1 MKTQM
6 DTHNL
11 DNLRSVLKMTATIP
25 HVSEIDYNSLMEHA
39 NDLSFMLDKNGQ
51 IVFSNR
57 ATEDLASSSCE
68 LLTGRHFLDLVR
80 AEDRPRVERYLEQA
94 LSGVETPPY
103 DLAFPTAEGNSQ
115 ILEFKIEPIFKD
127 DEVIGIQGI
136 CRNVTALRMAE
147 QQSAFLLDAVE
158 QSSEGIALSDLDGN
172 IFYINKAFARM
183 HGFSYEELVGRNLSS
198 LKSLTEG
205 LSLQESE
212 GVGKGKEEIAVE
224 IWHMRKD
231 GTLFPAE
238 TRYRKIRDRDGKLIG
253 SLRALRDLS
262 ELKEAYEALKKANEK
277 LERRVEERT
286 HQLKENNTTLMAEVG
301 ERKRAE
307 RELEIKAKNLEEMN
321 TALKVLLENRAAEKT
336 ELEDKILTNIHQ
348 LIRPYFEKIRK
359 TKLNEEQR
367 TMLEIMESNLEEVSS
382 SFSHKLSSTYL
393 NLTPTEIQV
402 ADLIKQ
408 GKNTKEIA
416 ELMRLSWKTIKGH
429 RKNIRTK
436 LKIKNQKTNLRSYL
450 LSLG

>member
-1 MKTQM
+1 
-6 DTHNL
+6 
-11 DNLRSVLKMTATIP
+11 
-25 HVSEIDYNSLMEHA
+25 
-39 NDLSFMLDKNGQ
+39 
-51 IVFSNR
+51 
-57 ATEDLASSSCE
+57 
-68 LLTGRHFLDLVR
+68 
-80 AEDRPRVERYLEQA
+80 
-94 LSGVETPPY
+94 
-103 DLAFPTAEGNSQ
+103 
-115 ILEFKIEPIFKD
+115 
-127 DEVIGIQGI
+127 
-136 CRNVTALRMAE
+136 
-147 QQSAFLLDAVE
+147 
-158 QSSEGIALSDLDGN
+158 
-172 IFYINKAFARM
+172 
-183 HGFSYEELVGRNLSS
+183 
-198 LKSLTEG
+198 
-205 LSLQESE
+205 
-212 GVGKGKEEIAVE
+212 
-224 IWHMRKD
+224 
-231 GTLFPAE
+231 
-238 TRYRKIRDRDGKLIG
+238 
-253 SLRALRDLS
+253 
-262 ELKEAYEALKKANEK
+262 
-277 LERRVEERT
+277 
-286 HQLKENNTTLMAEVG
+286 MAEVG

-307 RELEIKAKNLEEMN
+307 RELEIEAKNLEEMN